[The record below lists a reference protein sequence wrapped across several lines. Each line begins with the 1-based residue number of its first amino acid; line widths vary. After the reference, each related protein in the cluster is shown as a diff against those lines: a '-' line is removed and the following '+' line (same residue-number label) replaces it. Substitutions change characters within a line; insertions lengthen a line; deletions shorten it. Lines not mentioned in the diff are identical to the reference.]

1 MLPEGAYPAT
11 GPARDRFVIERRG
24 GRPPHDPWRYQ
35 GLIIDDELGPNG
47 RIERVA
53 AVLLTG
59 RECPWRCVMCD
70 LWKHTVSFDTP
81 VGSIPRQI
89 RQAREEIA
97 RRREDVTQLKLYNA
111 GSFLDPR
118 AVPERDYRAI
128 AEELVSLDRVI
139 VESHPALIGP
149 RLDRWLAA
157 LAEGSGAG
165 ARRIQLEV
173 AMGLETAHPRALE
186 RLHKGMTLDTF
197 REAADALRQAGV
209 ALRVFLLIQP
219 PFVEPQLQDAWLL
232 ESVAVSFASGATAV
246 SLVPTRPGNG
256 ALEALAA
263 CGDFRAPRL
272 GDIER
277 SVTLT
282 LDQPGMRG
290 RLFVDIWDLGR
301 FSDCPYCL
309 EPRRARL
316 HAMNLSQTVLPDI
329 RCAHCSA
336 RKPA

>member
-139 VESHPALIGP
+139 VESHPAVH
-149 RLDRWLAA
+149 AA
-157 LAEGSGAG
+157 
-165 ARRIQLEV
+165 
-173 AMGLETAHPRALE
+173 
-186 RLHKGMTLDTF
+186 F
-197 REAADALRQAGV
+197 LR
-209 ALRVFLLIQP
+209 
-219 PFVEPQLQDAWLL
+219 
-232 ESVAVSFASGATAV
+232 
-246 SLVPTRPGNG
+246 
-256 ALEALAA
+256 
-263 CGDFRAPRL
+263 
-272 GDIER
+272 
-277 SVTLT
+277 
-282 LDQPGMRG
+282 
-290 RLFVDIWDLGR
+290 
-301 FSDCPYCL
+301 
-309 EPRRARL
+309 
-316 HAMNLSQTVLPDI
+316 
-329 RCAHCSA
+329 
-336 RKPA
+336 